1 MRSIMRAISNYP
13 EWTDKKWMIPLGMNY
28 FKLYAIYKN
37 IYLDQ
42 TIKQPFNRKERDLKI
57 YYFDGFLKNQSQFNH
72 IKSLT
77 KNYQCNLFYVDALQF
92 LMHDIFQ
99 KQLKDQKDSL
109 IQSIQSKNSIFICN
123 FDSIQ
128 ILKNHFFPGRNLEEV
143 DLVAISPYYQNYENI
158 NSIMQKQFLLN
169 IQKSFVKIY
178 SCLDNSEEN
187 DYTMQKYMNT
197 KEFQDFI
204 NKYQNENSQQQN
216 NNNLPFMFKT
226 LNILLQTQ
234 DKILFQSQDSKIFH
248 FNLEKTYQNFDSCG
262 FKTQYLIK
270 NYSPVMSL
278 LYKDPSAII
287 LDQLLK
293 ERFSNK

>member
-13 EWTDKKWMIPLGMNY
+13 EWNEKKWLIPLGMNY
-28 FKLYAIYKN
+28 FKLYAISKN

-42 TIKQPFNRKERDLKI
+42 TIRQPVNRKERDLKI

-77 KNYQCNLFYVDALQF
+77 KNYQCNIYYVDSLQ
-92 LMHDIFQ
+92 LIMYDVFQ
-99 KQLKDQKDSL
+99 KQLKNEKDL
-109 IQSIQSKNSIFICN
+109 FIQSIQSKNSIFICN

-128 ILKNHFFPGRNLEEV
+128 ILKNHFFSGRNLEEV
-143 DLVAISPYYQNYENI
+143 DLIAISPYFQNYDNI
-158 NSIMQKQFLLN
+158 NFTMQKQFLYN
-169 IQKSFVKIY
+169 IQKSFVKTY
-178 SCLDNSEEN
+178 SCLDNSDEN
-187 DYTMQKYMNT
+187 DYTIQKYMNI

-204 NKYQNENSQQQN
+204 SKYQSEGSQQQS
-216 NNNLPFMFKT
+216 NNLPYMFKT
-226 LNILLQTQ
+226 LNILFQTQ
-234 DKILFQSQDSKIFH
+234 DKILFQNQDSQIFDY
-248 FNLEKTYQNFDSCG
+248 NLEKTYQNFDTCG

-287 LDQLLK
+287 LEQLLK
-293 ERFSNK
+293 EKFSNK